1 MLHDTQAQF
10 PDNKMV
16 PGRYLG
22 PSIDVVSAMA
32 AKIVISNGHVVPRL
46 TLQGLTLTKRESPEH
61 IELRRQF
68 GVAIETKLGPEATTN
83 DFGAIEDLI
92 PEQEMYENN
101 RGKSVCLTRL
111 KSKSHQLQKQ
121 GEIM

>member
-61 IELRRQF
+61 IELRRPFDVKIQTNLDPNATVNDF
-68 GVAIETKLGPEATTN
+68 DAIEELTPE
-83 DFGAIEDLI
+83 
-92 PEQEMYENN
+92 
-101 RGKSVCLTRL
+101 C
-111 KSKSHQLQKQ
+111 
-121 GEIM
+121 EI